1 MRNGPGPD
9 ARSDG
14 HDEMKAAY
22 ARTGEAIE
30 HAVEWFCEQNPTSPA
45 DHARV
50 TMLILSLYL
59 ETVQVDELIAE
70 RVEQAWLDRL
80 NDIDD
85 T

>member
-9 ARSDG
+9 ARTDG

-22 ARTGEAIE
+22 ARSGEAIE
-30 HAVEWFCEQNPTSPA
+30 HAIEWYCEQNPTRFPQ
-45 DHARV
+45 V
-50 TMLILSLYL
+50 TALILSHYL

-70 RVEQAWLDRL
+70 RVEQDWLDRL
-80 NDIDD
+80 TDIGD